1 MPKAD
6 GCDQEGTAFSR
17 AETRSVDATRGRSP
31 RFRPLCYPRRVKES
45 SIAIIGPGRLGSA
58 LAKHLHCA
66 GYRIPEIISRDRQSL
81 SRARAL
87 ARSIRA
93 VATTFRNANLDADIV
108 WLCVPDSQ
116 IELVANALAARSWK
130 GKVALHSS
138 GVLTSDALASLRKS
152 GARLA
157 SAHPLM
163 TFVRGSVPDLS
174 GVPFAIE
181 GDALAVRAARRI
193 VQHLAGRPVTIR
205 KADKPAY
212 HLFATM
218 ICPLLISLLA
228 ASERAAKLAAMSPDD
243 ARRRML
249 PIIRQTIVNYEE
261 LGAAASFTGP
271 FVRGDVET
279 VRLHLKELSRSPALK
294 AVYASLAEAALRNLP
309 HRNVRQI
316 RAAISLTM

>member
-1 MPKAD
+1 MFARHQASVWL
-6 GCDQEGTAFSR
+6 CIAARGTA
-17 AETRSVDATRGRSP
+17 
-31 RFRPLCYPRRVKES
+31 LCYPRPVKHP
-45 SIAIIGPGRLGSA
+45 SIAIIGLGRLGSA
-58 LAKHLHCA
+58 LAKHLHSA
-66 GYRIPEIISRDRQSL
+66 GYCVSEIICRDRQSL
-81 SRARAL
+81 SRARKL

-93 VATTFRNANLDADIV
+93 DATTLQNTNLDSDII

-116 IELVANALAARSWK
+116 IEPVANALAASSWK
-130 GKVALHSS
+130 GKLALHSS

-152 GARLA
+152 GASVA

-163 TFVRGSVPDLS
+163 TFVRGSAADLS

-181 GDALAVRAARRI
+181 GDGAAVRAARSI
-193 VQHLAGRPVTIR
+193 VLHLGGRPVAIR

-228 ASERAAKLAAMSPDD
+228 SSERSAKLAGMSPAA

-249 PIIRQTIVNYEE
+249 PIIRQTISNYEE
-261 LGAAASFTGP
+261 LGAATAFTGP
-271 FVRGDVET
+271 LVRGDVET

-294 AVYASLAEAALRNLP
+294 AVYVSLAEAALQNLP
-309 HRNVRQI
+309 QRNAKQI
-316 RAAISLTM
+316 RTMLRGRSRD

>member
-1 MPKAD
+1 MQTIY
-6 GCDQEGTAFSR
+6 GR
-17 AETRSVDATRGRSP
+17 RSARGSI
-31 RFRPLCYPRRVKES
+31 LLLAPRRTALWYSRPVKQT
-45 SIAIIGPGRLGSA
+45 SIAIVGPGRLGSA
-58 LAKHLHCA
+58 LAKHLHSA
-66 GYRIPEIISRDRQSL
+66 GYHIPEIVSRDRQSL
-81 SRARAL
+81 SRVRTL
-87 ARSIRA
+87 ARSLRA
-93 VATTFRNANLDADIV
+93 AATTLHNANLDADIV

-130 GKVALHSS
+130 SKLALHSS
-138 GVLTSDALASLRKS
+138 GVFTSDALASLRRL
-152 GARLA
+152 GASVA

-181 GDALAVRAARRI
+181 GDVAAIRAAKRI
-193 VQHLAGRPVTIR
+193 VQYLGGRPVPIR

-228 ASERAAKLAAMSPDD
+228 ASEWAAKLAGLSPDE

-249 PIIRQTIVNYEE
+249 PIIRQTISNYEK
-261 LGAAASFTGP
+261 LGAAAAFTGP

-279 VRLHLKELSRSPALK
+279 VGLHLKELSRSPALK
-294 AVYASLAEAALRNLP
+294 AVYASLAEAALQNLP
-309 HRNVRQI
+309 HRNDGQVRTI
-316 RAAISLTM
+316 LRGASRD